1 MDDIFRW
8 PLSQGQPFD
17 QGPLLS
23 KQYNLEDPSCEFW
36 NDFLGPCTWLYLL
49 SGESVS
55 VTELLKLTLTG
66 GWDMSMGE
74 IKFAGTVVEVD
85 SQVVAKV
92 SSFERAISINEE
104 EVTGSGDVVAGSYVL
119 QQQFVAISVGE
130 TVTLE
135 GIALEGTTGADQGQS
150 DLRDAAESGDTVTIK
165 HTRNTGY
172 GVEYTGFF
180 TAYAETGS
188 ISGVYRFNGTFRV
201 NSKSDVVPG
210 S

>member
-1 MDDIFRW
+1 
-8 PLSQGQPFD
+8 
-17 QGPLLS
+17 
-23 KQYNLEDPSCEFW
+23 
-36 NDFLGPCTWLYLL
+36 
-49 SGESVS
+49 
-55 VTELLKLTLTG
+55 
-66 GWDMSMGE
+66 MSMGE